1 MSLFIETPQQEQLRL
16 LREQREQLK
25 HLRSMSEG
33 TGVAGSAE
41 DTSQMDRSL
50 LDQRL
55 FASAPTP
62 NSTKPAG
69 SPSAKGSLG
78 GFNSRAWTQTVR
90 GRIRGAV
97 FDRSGIVC
105 RAAEV

>member
-33 TGVAGSAE
+33 SGVVGSAE

-50 LDQRL
+50 LDKDYSHPLRHRTRRSRQVPLRQ
-55 FASAPTP
+55 
-62 NSTKPAG
+62 
-69 SPSAKGSLG
+69 KG
-78 GFNSRAWTQTVR
+78 R
-90 GRIRGAV
+90 
-97 FDRSGIVC
+97 
-105 RAAEV
+105 